1 MITTRG
7 QKLGHVEEM
16 GAWALEAKS
25 EPICWLKF
33 LIAAQSGWAG
43 AAGRIEAVEKRA
55 KPRYQGGDADQTLV
69 RRWDSLKVN
78 GRV

>member
-7 QKLGHVEEM
+7 QNWGQVEEM
-16 GAWALEAKS
+16 GAWALEVKR
-25 EPICWLKF
+25 EPICWSKF

-55 KPRYQGGDADQTLV
+55 KPRYQGGDADHTLV
-69 RRWDSLKVN
+69 RWRDSLKLT